1 MGKQFFQL
9 KEERRTKVVVV
20 GVVVVVA
27 VLQEFHF
34 REKIGFVAFTIGG
47 AKPESLFF
55 QECFH

>member
-9 KEERRTKVVVV
+9 KEERRTKV
-20 GVVVVVA
+20 VVVVVA